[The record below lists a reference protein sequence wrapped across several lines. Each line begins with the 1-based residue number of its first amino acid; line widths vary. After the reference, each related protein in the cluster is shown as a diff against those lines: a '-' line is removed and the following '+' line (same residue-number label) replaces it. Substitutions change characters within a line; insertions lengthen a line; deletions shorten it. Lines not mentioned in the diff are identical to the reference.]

1 MTALGQSATLSRMQQ
16 HHGHL
21 PHAPAPVQYAQAP
34 AQPTVW
40 GVPLEYGE
48 RVLYYKR
55 HTGIGER
62 IFIIF
67 IGIIFLP
74 ILIGILFL
82 YMGIRYEAT
91 HNRVQVITDR
101 RMLGISGTRKLRTV
115 IPLAQIGH
123 IKYVTPGNKWVIHG
137 AGEVM
142 IFYYGEH
149 NHEYLSGVIR
159 SLGAPQQ
166 LPAVAF
172 EP

>member
-1 MTALGQSATLSRMQQ
+1 MTALGQRATLRRMQH
-16 HHGHL
+16 HHGQ
-21 PHAPAPVQYAQAP
+21 PPQAPAPLQYAQLP

-55 HTGIGER
+55 HTGVGER
-62 IFIIF
+62 IFLIF

-74 ILIGILFL
+74 VLIGILFL

-101 RMLGISGTRKLRTV
+101 RILGITGTRKLKTV
-115 IPLAQIGH
+115 IPLPQIGH
-123 IKYVTPGNKWVIHG
+123 IKYETPGNKWVIHG
-137 AGEVM
+137 AGDVM
-142 IFYYGEH
+142 IFSYGEH